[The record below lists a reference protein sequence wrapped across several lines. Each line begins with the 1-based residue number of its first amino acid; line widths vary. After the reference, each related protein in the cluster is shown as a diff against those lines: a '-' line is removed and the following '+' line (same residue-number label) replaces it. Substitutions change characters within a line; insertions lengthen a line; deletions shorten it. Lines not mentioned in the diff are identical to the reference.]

1 MLVAKPKEDKGP
13 KKCPICG
20 GAINSDTGKCS
31 VCGGSGSPKGKK
43 TGKKVQISLG
53 AEGGA
58 KVKPVADSKKDKK
71 PEPKPDDGDDGD
83 DGLASWISGEGDDSD
98 LNEWMKNDSDGGKKP
113 AGAAAPKEKDAKK
126 PGKPKEEGQDA
137 LRKWLSGE
145 DDTLEDWLGDKP
157 SKIKSA
163 KEVGPV
169 GKQLTEKEKLLDDRE
184 QALSNKEDELESLKV
199 EMEEL
204 KKAMGGAIKEID
216 TGDFDPIKI
225 LEETA
230 KLNKD
235 LHMEIRKR
243 KQLEEEVQQVK
254 KGSLAVVKYVKAQ
267 QMQDKG
273 GAAKSLKKK
282 LDEEKGKREKLEADL
297 KASDETMKALK
308 EEIEK
313 GLDKLPDDA
322 KDSKKLALEIVEL
335 TKQMEAKD
343 EELKKMKADL
353 DKKLMNGASSGEA
366 DMELQ
371 QRLAAELSAKEQGW
385 IKTEGEL
392 KQKILD
398 IEEKL
403 HDYEIDN
410 KLRQEKKDL
419 SGKSDSEMNEEME
432 RKVRELQ
439 VKEKSL
445 LVREDEIQR
454 LNEKLKKAEEELKKV
469 KEPLAYKEEEM
480 LRREEDM
487 VYREQLMIEE
497 RRKLEEAMRESGSME
512 SHEMKKKLEELQM
525 QINRKEEE
533 IRAKEQFLSS
543 KQEELKIREKGLIE
557 DEIESREEERKIEL
571 NIEKVKT
578 GDRRLDDLLLGG
590 IPFGSNILIYG
601 PPFTGK
607 EVTINGFIAEG
618 LAKGIP
624 ALFVITD
631 KLPSEIREEM
641 MFIVSGFEEYERLG
655 LVKFIDAYSRSIG
668 IEDTEPNVS
677 YVDDPTDHKEIMKAV
692 DEAAKEILKT
702 HKYYRL
708 AFRSISTLIAYLDS
722 NTAFKFL
729 QPFCGKRKREK
740 SVSMFAIEKGM
751 HDDQDIQMIG
761 SVMDGMIDYKVDQ
774 LKTFLSIKGIGDVQ
788 SRAWIDY
795 TYSKQG
801 LSIGSFSLDH
811 IR

>member
-1 MLVAKPKEDKGP
+1 MLVAKPKEDK
-13 KKCPICG
+13 KKDKCPVCN
-20 GAINSDTGKCS
+20 GAVDPETGKCS
-31 VCGGSGSPKGKK
+31 VCGGAGVSKDKK
-43 TGKKVQISLG
+43 KGKKVQISLG
-53 AEGGA
+53 GKGGA
-58 KVKPVADSKKDKK
+58 KVTQDDSKKEKK
-71 PEPKPDDGDDGD
+71 DD
-83 DGLASWISGEGDDSD
+83 DGLATWLSGEGDNGDLDS
-98 LNEWMKNDSDGGKKP
+98 WMKNGKEGEKPGAEKPEGKEEDKGDKSGGKK
-113 AGAAAPKEKDAKK
+113 DD
-126 PGKPKEEGQDA
+126 KPKAPEDGQDA

-157 SKIKSA
+157 EKPKTPA
-163 KEVGPV
+163 KPVGQV
-169 GKQLTEKEKLLDDRE
+169 GKQLTEREKLLEEKE
-184 QALSNKEDELESLKV
+184 QALVAKEEELEALKI
-199 EMEEL
+199 EMEEV
-204 KKAMGGAIKEID
+204 KKQMGQALEKID
-216 TGDFDPIKI
+216 TGEFDPIKI
-225 LEETA
+225 LEESA

-235 LHMEIRKR
+235 LQVEIRKR
-243 KQLEEEVQQVK
+243 KQLEEEIQQVK

-282 LDEEKGKREKLEADL
+282 LDEEKSKRESLESEL
-297 KASDETMKALK
+297 KTVQETMKALR

-322 KDSKKLALEIVEL
+322 KDSKKMELENVEL
-335 TKQMEAKD
+335 KKQLEAKD
-343 EELKKMKADL
+343 EELSKTKQEL
-353 DKKLMNGASSGEA
+353 DQKLKNGASSSEA

-371 QRLAAELSAKEQGW
+371 QRLAAELSAKEQEW
-385 IKTEGEL
+385 IKSEGEL
-392 KQKILD
+392 KQKIIDL
-398 IEEKL
+398 EEKL
-403 HDYEIDN
+403 HEFEIDD
-410 KLRQEKKDL
+410 KLRKEKSDL
-419 SGKSDSEMNEEME
+419 SGKSDSQINSELEK
-432 RKVRELQ
+432 KVRELQ

-480 LRREEDM
+480 LRREEDL
-487 VYREQLMIEE
+487 VYREQKMIEE
-497 RRKLEEAMRESGSME
+497 RRRLEEAMRESGSME
-512 SHEMKKKLEELQM
+512 AHEMKKKLEELQT

-533 IRAKEQFLSS
+533 IRSKEQYLKA
-543 KQEELKIREKGLIE
+543 KQEELKLREKGLIE
-557 DEIESREEERKIEL
+557 DEIEAREEERKIEL
-571 NIEKVKT
+571 KIEKVKT

-590 IPFGSNILIYG
+590 IPFGSNILVYG

-607 EVTINGFIAEG
+607 EVTINSFIAEG
-618 LAKGIP
+618 LGKGIP
-624 ALFVITD
+624 AIIVITD

-668 IEDTEPNVS
+668 IEDEEPNCV

-692 DEAAKEILKT
+692 DEVAKELLKT
-702 HKYYRL
+702 NKYYRL

-722 NTAFKFL
+722 GTAFKFL

-740 SVSMFAIEKGM
+740 SVAMFSIEKGM

-761 SVMDGMIDYKVDQ
+761 SVMDGMIDYKVEQ
-774 LKTFLSIKGIGDVQ
+774 LKTFLSIKGVGDVQ

>member
-1 MLVAKPKEDKGP
+1 MLVAKPKEDKDK

-20 GAINSDTGKCS
+20 GAINTETGKCS
-31 VCGGSGSPKGKK
+31 VCGGSGAPKSKK
-43 TGKKVQISLG
+43 SGKKVQISLG
-53 AEGGA
+53 GKDGA
-58 KVKPVADSKKDKK
+58 KVKPVDDSEKDKKSKKD
-71 PEPKPDDGDDGD
+71 D
-83 DGLASWISGEGDDSD
+83 DGLASWLSGDEDDLGD
-98 LNEWMKNDSDGGKKP
+98 WMKNGKDDGKKP
-113 AGAAAPKEKDAKK
+113 AGAAPTKKDGKKEEMPPGGEPKSD
-126 PGKPKEEGQDA
+126 KPKEEGQDA

-145 DDTLEDWLGDKP
+145 DDTLEDWLGEKP
-157 SKIKSA
+157 EKPKSA
-163 KEVGPV
+163 KPMGPV
-169 GKQLTEKEKLLDDRE
+169 GKQLTEREKLLDDRE
-184 QALSNKEDELESLKV
+184 QALVNKEEELEGLKV
-199 EMEEL
+199 EMDEV
-204 KKAMGGAIKEID
+204 KKAMNDAMANID
-216 TGDFDPIKI
+216 TGEFDPIKI

-235 LHMEIRKR
+235 LHMEIKKR
-243 KQLEEEVQQVK
+243 KKLEEEVQQVK

-282 LDEEKGKREKLEADL
+282 LDVEKEKREKLEADL
-297 KASDETMKALK
+297 KTSEETMKSLK
-308 EEIEK
+308 EEIDK

-322 KDSKKLALEIVEL
+322 KDAKILALEIVEL
-335 TKQMEAKD
+335 TKQMEAKED
-343 EELKKMKADL
+343 ELKKTKADL
-353 DKKLMNGASSGEA
+353 DKKMMNGASSGEA

-371 QRLAAELSAKEQGW
+371 QRLAAELSAKEQKW
-385 IKTEGEL
+385 IKIEGEL
-392 KQKILD
+392 KQKIID
-398 IEEKL
+398 MEEKL
-403 HDYEIDN
+403 HEFEIDN

-419 SGKSDSEMNEEME
+419 SGKSDSDLNEEME

-445 LVREDEIQR
+445 IVREDEIQR
-454 LNEKLKKAEEELKKV
+454 LNEKLKKAEEELKQV

-487 VYREQLMIEE
+487 VYRENLMVEE

-533 IRAKEQFLSS
+533 IRAKEQFLSA
-543 KQEELKIREKGLIE
+543 KQEELKVREKGLIE

-571 NIEKVKT
+571 KIEKVKT

-601 PPFTGK
+601 PAFTGK

-624 ALFVITD
+624 AIFVITD

-655 LVKFIDAYSRSIG
+655 LVKFVDAYSRSIG
-668 IEDTEPNVS
+668 IEDDEPNVV
-677 YVDDPTDHKEIMKAV
+677 YVDDPTDHKEIMKEV
-692 DEAAKEILKT
+692 DGMAKELMKT
-702 HKYYRL
+702 HKYYRM

-729 QPFCGKRKREK
+729 QPFCGKRKRERC
-740 SVSMFAIEKGM
+740 VAMFSIEKGM
-751 HDDQDIQMIG
+751 HDDQDIQMIA
-761 SVMDGMIDYKVDQ
+761 SVMDGQVEYKVEQ
-774 LKTFLSIKGIGDVQ
+774 LKTFLSIKGICDVQ

>member
-1 MLVAKPKEDKGP
+1 MLVAKPKEDKDQ

-20 GAINSDTGKCS
+20 GTINSRTGKCS
-31 VCGGSGSPKGKK
+31 VCGGSGTPRSKK
-43 TGKKVQISLG
+43 IGKKVQISFG
-53 AEGGA
+53 AKGGA
-58 KVKPVADSKKDKK
+58 KIKPVDDSNKEDK
-71 PEPKPDDGDDGD
+71 PKPDSDDDLKSWLSDEGDNDDLNKWMKTSKVDGD
-83 DGLASWISGEGDDSD
+83 
-98 LNEWMKNDSDGGKKP
+98 KP
-113 AGAAAPKEKDAKK
+113 ADIPKKMDEKKK
-126 PGKPKEEGQDA
+126 AGKPKEEGQDA

-157 SKIKSA
+157 GKLKST
-163 KEVGPV
+163 KDVGPV
-169 GKQLTEKEKLLDDRE
+169 GKKLTEKEALLDERE
-184 QALSNKEDELESLKV
+184 QALVKKEEELEGLKM
-199 EMEEL
+199 EMKEV
-204 KKAMGGAIKEID
+204 KKAMGEAMEKVD

-225 LEETA
+225 LEEA
-230 KLNKD
+230 ARLNKD
-235 LHMEIRKR
+235 LYMEIRKR
-243 KQLEEEVQQVK
+243 KQLEGEIQQVK

-282 LDEEKGKREKLEADL
+282 LGEEKVKREKLEAEL
-297 KASDETMKALK
+297 KFSDETMKALK
-308 EEIEK
+308 DEIEK
-313 GLDKLPDDA
+313 GLDKLPDDV
-322 KDSKKLALEIVEL
+322 KDAKKLVLEIVEL

-343 EELKKMKADL
+343 EELKKLRVDL
-353 DKKLMNGASSGEA
+353 DKKITNGTSCGDAN
-366 DMELQ
+366 MELQ
-371 QRLAAELSAKEQGW
+371 QKLAAELSAKEQAW

-392 KQKILD
+392 KQKIID
-398 IEEKL
+398 MEESL
-403 HDYEIDN
+403 HEYEIDD
-410 KLRQEKKDL
+410 KLRQEKNDL
-419 SGKSDSEMNEEME
+419 SGKSDSEINEDLEL
-432 RKVRELQ
+432 KIRELQ

-454 LNEKLKKAEEELKKV
+454 LNDKLKKTETELKQV
-469 KEPLAYKEEEM
+469 KEPLVYKEEEI
-480 LRREEDM
+480 LRREEDL
-487 VYREQLMIEE
+487 VYREQMLIEE
-497 RRKLEEAMRESGSME
+497 RRKVEEAMRESGSME
-512 SHEMKKKLEELQM
+512 AHEMKKKLEELQM

-533 IRAKEQFLSS
+533 IRTKEQYLSS

-557 DEIESREEERKIEL
+557 DEIEAREEERKIEL
-571 NIEKVKT
+571 KIEKVKT

-607 EVTINGFIAEG
+607 EVTINGFVAEG
-618 LAKGIP
+618 LSKGIP
-624 ALFVITD
+624 AVFVITD
-631 KLPSEIREEM
+631 KLPSEIRDEM
-641 MFIVSGFEEYERLG
+641 MYLVSGFEEYERLG

-668 IEDTEPNVS
+668 IEDVEPNVS

-692 DEAAKEILKT
+692 DATAKEILKT

-740 SVSMFAIEKGM
+740 AVSMFAIEKGM

-761 SVMDGMIDYKVDQ
+761 SVMDGMVDYKVEQ
-774 LKTFLSIKGIGDVQ
+774 LKTFLSIRGIGDVQ

>member
-1 MLVAKPKEDKGP
+1 MLVAKPKEDKSK

-20 GAINSDTGKCS
+20 GAINSETGKCS
-31 VCGGSGSPKGKK
+31 VCGGAGVSKGKK
-43 TGKKVQISLG
+43 KGKKVQISLG
-53 AEGGA
+53 GKDGA
-58 KVKPVADSKKDKK
+58 KVTPAKNSKKDDKS
-71 PEPKPDDGDDGD
+71 DDN
-83 DGLASWISGEGDDSD
+83 GLASWLSGEGDDDD
-98 LNEWMKNDSDGGKKP
+98 LDSWMKDEKGDGKKS
-113 AGAAAPKEKDAKK
+113 AAAPKKKDGKK
-126 PGKPKEEGQDA
+126 EDKPKEEGQDA

-157 SKIKSA
+157 EKIKSA
-163 KEVGPV
+163 KPVGPV
-169 GKQLTEKEKLLDDRE
+169 GKQLTEREKLLDDRE
-184 QALSNKEDELESLKV
+184 LALSKKEEEIEGLKV
-199 EMEEL
+199 EMEEV
-204 KKAMGGAIKEID
+204 KKTMGDALEKID

-243 KQLEEEVQQVK
+243 KQLEDEVQQVK

-282 LDEEKGKREKLEADL
+282 LDEEKGKREKLEAEL
-297 KASDETMKALK
+297 KTSDETMKALK

-322 KDSKKLALEIVEL
+322 KDAKKLALDIVEL

-343 EELKKMKADL
+343 DELKKTKADL

-445 LVREDEIQR
+445 MVREDEIQR
-454 LNEKLKKAEEELKKV
+454 LNEKLKKAETELKQV

-512 SHEMKKKLEELQM
+512 SHEMKKRLEELQM

-533 IRAKEQFLSS
+533 IRTKEQFLSA
-543 KQEELKIREKGLIE
+543 KQEELKVREKGLIE

-571 NIEKVKT
+571 KIEKVKT

-601 PPFTGK
+601 PAFTGK

-624 ALFVITD
+624 AIFVITD

-641 MFIVSGFEEYERLG
+641 MYIVSGFEEYERLG
-655 LVKFIDAYSRSIG
+655 LVKFVDAYSRSIG
-668 IEDTEPNVS
+668 IEDDEDNVV
-677 YVDDPTDHKEIMKAV
+677 YVDDPTDHKEIMKEV
-692 DEAAKEILKT
+692 DAMAKELMKT
-702 HKYYRL
+702 HKYYRM

-740 SVSMFAIEKGM
+740 CVAMFSIEKGM
-751 HDDQDIQMIG
+751 HDDQDIQMIA
-761 SVMDGMIDYKVDQ
+761 SVMDGQVEYKVEQ
-774 LKTFLSIKGIGDVQ
+774 LKTYLSIKGICDVQ